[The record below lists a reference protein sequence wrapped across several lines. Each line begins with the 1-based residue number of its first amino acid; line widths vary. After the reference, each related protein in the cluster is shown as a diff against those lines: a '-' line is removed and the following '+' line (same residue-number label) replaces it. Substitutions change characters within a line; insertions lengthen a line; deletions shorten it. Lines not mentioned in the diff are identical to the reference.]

1 MSVSYFVNGVGA
13 GYASRGTKG
22 LVGSIR
28 DSDGSFVLG
37 QSRDG
42 ECKRLLGTERWS
54 RLQSHAVCQPLMVS
68 VIDCFV
74 QRDGL
79 GYRAMLFVNL

>member
-1 MSVSYFVNGVGA
+1 MGIGHHLCLQVYDMSVSYFVNGVGP

-28 DSDGSFVLG
+28 DSEGSFVLG

-42 ECKRLLGTERWS
+42 E
-54 RLQSHAVCQPLMVS
+54 
-68 VIDCFV
+68 
-74 QRDGL
+74 
-79 GYRAMLFVNL
+79 